1 VGGWWFFGFVVLCLV
16 IAVPLFVQRQRAE
29 RDTRPPAGPAV
40 PLDPVETRRRTPG
53 SGSALPGA

>member
-1 VGGWWFFGFVVLCLV
+1 VGGWWFLGFVVLCLA

-29 RDTRPPAGPAV
+29 RATYRPAAPAA

-53 SGSALPGA
+53 GGSPSPGA